1 MKYLGMPLGMWLLY
15 RNSFREHLVSVL
27 GCTAREAEEITE
39 RARPKY
45 REIIEK
51 LPEFEKGDRF
61 QMNIV
66 NCALLCAFV
75 LSMDKRPT
83 VEELTD
89 FYRDAMMTEPTRWFC
104 RMSGKR
110 KFTDADLQGMRDT
123 AALRAADRNPYS
135 WNMDYLP
142 YPDGSGYR
150 ALSRFSYEEAGEE
163 AHVLSPHS
171 REINREY
178 KEKLV
183 FQVLRHYGKKLF
195 LPLPIR
201 QVINTVSAVPR
212 MWLAAK
218 TLLRG
223 KLTVEVLD
231 GVAIGASLLTG
242 DFSTAGSVRFLLSLG
257 ETLDDWTHKKSVDDL
272 AKSMSLQVDQ
282 VWQVTEDGAQVL
294 VPLSQIQAGD
304 RIVVHTGHVMP
315 LDGIL
320 EQGDVML
327 NQSSLTGESVPV
339 AKRPGA
345 AVYAGSVVEE
355 GSCVLRVT
363 HAAGE
368 NRYDRIVRMIEE
380 SERLKSG
387 TEDRAYR
394 LADKLVPWCL
404 GGSALT
410 WLLTGNTT
418 RAVSVLMVDFS
429 CALKLSMPLSVL
441 SAMREAGRHKITV
454 KGGKYMEIL
463 SRADTVIFDKT
474 GTLTNACPTVRKVVP
489 FQGRDEQEMLRVAA
503 CLEEHFPHSV
513 ANAVVR
519 AAQERGLD
527 HREMHSEVEYVVA
540 HGIATRIGGER
551 AVIGSRHFVFEDE
564 GVTILPEDRAAFDAL
579 EPDCSWLYLAI
590 GGRLS
595 AAIGI
600 HDPLRPEAKE
610 IVRLLHE
617 AGIEKVVMLTG
628 DNRSA
633 AAAIAE
639 ELHIDAYRAEVLP
652 EDKASFIRA
661 EQEAGRKVVMIG
673 DGINDAP
680 ALSLSDVGVAIGS
693 GASIAREVAD
703 ITIAAED
710 LRELVLLRTLSR
722 KLMGRIDRNYRFV
735 MGFNGALIALGAVG
749 VLGPATSALLHN
761 SSTLLLSMDCMTPL
775 LREETAQGGAT

>member
-1 MKYLGMPLGMWLLY
+1 MRFQILHESRGRVRLRAVQRSMSL
-15 RNSFREHLVSVL
+15 
-27 GCTAREAEEITE
+27 READLLEAWILALPGVDQVTVHERICGVTILFQGE
-39 RARPKY
+39 RAP
-45 REIIEK
+45 
-51 LPEFEKGDRF
+51 L
-61 QMNIV
+61 
-66 NCALLCAFV
+66 
-75 LSMDKRPT
+75 
-83 VEELTD
+83 
-89 FYRDAMMTEPTRWFC
+89 
-104 RMSGKR
+104 
-110 KFTDADLQGMRDT
+110 
-123 AALRAADRNPYS
+123 YS
-135 WNMDYLP
+135 
-142 YPDGSGYR
+142 
-150 ALSRFSYEEAGEE
+150 ALSRFSYEEAEEE

-178 KEKLV
+178 KEKLA
-183 FQVLRHYGKKLF
+183 FQVLRHYGKKLL
-195 LPLPIR
+195 LPLPLR
-201 QVINTVSAVPR
+201 RVINTVSAMPR
-212 MWLAAK
+212 LWLAAK
-218 TLLRG
+218 MLLRG
-223 KLTVEVLD
+223 RLTVEVLD

-272 AKSMSLQVDQ
+272 AKSMSLQVDK
-282 VWQVTEDGAQVL
+282 VWLLTEDGTQVL
-294 VPLSQIQAGD
+294 VPLSQVQAGD
-304 RIVVHTGHVMP
+304 RIIVHTGHVLP

-327 NQSSLTGESVPV
+327 NQASLTGESVPV

-363 HAAGE
+363 HSAGE

-394 LADKLVPWCL
+394 LADRLVPWCL

-410 WLLTGNTT
+410 WLLTGDTA

-441 SAMREAGRHKITV
+441 SASHKITV

-489 FQGRDEQEMLRVAA
+489 FRGQDEREMLRVAA

-519 AAQERGLD
+519 AARERGLD

-540 HGIATRIGGER
+540 HGIATKIGDER

-564 GVTILPEDRAAFDAL
+564 GAQILPEDQTAFDAL

-600 HDPLRPEAKE
+600 YDPLRPEAKE
-610 IVRLLHE
+610 IVNLLHK
-617 AGIEKVVMLTG
+617 AGIQNVVMLTG
-628 DNRSA
+628 DNRTT
-633 AAAIAE
+633 AAAIAK
-639 ELHIDAYRAEVLP
+639 ELNIDDYRAEVLP
-652 EDKASFIRA
+652 EDKAAFIRT
-661 EQEAGRKVVMIG
+661 EQEAGRKVIMIG

-680 ALSLSDVGVAIGS
+680 ALSLADVGVAIGS

-710 LRELVLLRTLSR
+710 LRELVLLRTLSQ

-749 VLGPATSALLHN
+749 VLPPATSALLHN

-775 LREETAQGGAT
+775 I